1 MRALFLSFVLLSF
14 LLSQDKKEINFQL
27 QNQQNLEWWSK
38 YNNNGIDFK
47 KSLSLPILSKKNL
60 IQQAL
65 QLRLIFL
72 KAKYY

>member
-47 KSLSLPILSKKNL
+47 KSFVSTYFKK
-60 IQQAL
+60 I
-65 QLRLIFL
+65 
-72 KAKYY
+72 